1 MALISADTTPFAN
14 KSTGGDDMLSKLKSA
29 LAALAAVTAL
39 AGLAGDAAAQSGA
52 PIKIGF
58 SMAMTGGLAANGKS
72 ALLAQKIWEEDVNA
86 KGGLLGRPVKLVYY
100 DDQSNPS
107 TVPGIYTKLLDVDKV
122 DLIIGPYA
130 TAQVAPA
137 MPVVISKNKMFIS
150 LFALAVNEEFKYP
163 NYFAM
168 IPMGPDP
175 KPAFTRGFFEVA
187 MAQNPKP
194 QTVAIVA
201 ADQEFSRNS
210 SDGARENAKKA
221 KLKIV
226 YDKTYPPSTTDFAPI
241 VRAIAAT
248 NPDLVVICSYPP
260 DSVGMVKAVNEIGFK
275 PKMIGGAMVGLQATA
290 LKAQLGP
297 MLNGFVNYDMWLPVP
312 KMQFPG
318 VEDLL
323 KKYQARAQAEGVD
336 AFGYYLAPWGYAQLQ
351 VLAQAIEGTK
361 STEDKKLAD
370 YLRANTFKTVVG
382 DVKFGKDGEW
392 AQERVLQIQF
402 HDVKGND
409 VEQFRTMN
417 TQTVVTPAEYKSGD
431 VVYPYAKAK

>member
-1 MALISADTTPFAN
+1 
-14 KSTGGDDMLSKLKSA
+14 MLSKLKSA

-187 MAQNPKP
+187 MAQNP
-194 QTVAIVA
+194 
-201 ADQEFSRNS
+201 
-210 SDGARENAKKA
+210 
-221 KLKIV
+221 
-226 YDKTYPPSTTDFAPI
+226 
-241 VRAIAAT
+241 
-248 NPDLVVICSYPP
+248 
-260 DSVGMVKAVNEIGFK
+260 
-275 PKMIGGAMVGLQATA
+275 
-290 LKAQLGP
+290 
-297 MLNGFVNYDMWLPVP
+297 
-312 KMQFPG
+312 
-318 VEDLL
+318 
-323 KKYQARAQAEGVD
+323 
-336 AFGYYLAPWGYAQLQ
+336 
-351 VLAQAIEGTK
+351 
-361 STEDKKLAD
+361 
-370 YLRANTFKTVVG
+370 
-382 DVKFGKDGEW
+382 
-392 AQERVLQIQF
+392 
-402 HDVKGND
+402 
-409 VEQFRTMN
+409 
-417 TQTVVTPAEYKSGD
+417 
-431 VVYPYAKAK
+431 